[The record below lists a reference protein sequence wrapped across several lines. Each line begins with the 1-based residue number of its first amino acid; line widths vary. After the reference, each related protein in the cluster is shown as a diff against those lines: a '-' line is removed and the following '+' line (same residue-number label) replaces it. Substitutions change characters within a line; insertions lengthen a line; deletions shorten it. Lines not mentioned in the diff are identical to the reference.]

1 MIRPATLA
9 DLDALAR
16 LEQRAF
22 DTDRLSRRSFRH
34 LLTRGHALTLV
45 DEAGGELRGYVLL
58 LLRRGTSL
66 ARLYSI
72 AVAPEH
78 LRQGVARR
86 LVEAAEAAAVEHR
99 CMLLRLEVRRDNAAS
114 LGLFHRLGYR
124 DIGVYPG
131 YYEDAMDALR
141 LEKYLA
147 PHAPPRLTRVPFYG
161 QTLDFTCGPAALIMA
176 MHALDPEITP
186 DRTLE
191 LRLWRESTTIFMTS
205 GHGGCGPEGLALAAH
220 QRGFQVEVY
229 RNVTGPM
236 FVDSVRS
243 QEKKTVM
250 ALVHDDFMARVQ
262 EAGIALHHRSLDAQ
276 ALEAEYRQGA
286 VALVLISQYRITR
299 ERAPHWVVVTGF
311 DDGYVYLN
319 DPDTDLDD
327 PYGVPELDCINL
339 PVPRGEF
346 DRMARYGRGGQRAV
360 VLIRAADAVT
370 GARP

>member
-1 MIRPATLA
+1 MIRPAGLA

-22 DTDRLSRRSFRH
+22 EADRLSRRSFRH

-66 ARLYSI
+66 AQALR
-72 AVAPEH
+72 
-78 LRQGVARR
+78 RQGVARG
-86 LVEAAEAAAVEHR
+86 LVEAAEAAAVEQG
-99 CMLLRLEVRRDNAAS
+99 CMVLRLEVRRDNVAS

-124 DIGVYPG
+124 DFGVYPD

-161 QTLDFTCGPAALIMA
+161 QTLEFTCGPAALIMA
-176 MHALDPEITP
+176 MHALEPRLEP

-220 QRGFQVEVY
+220 QRGFDVEVY
-229 RNVTGPM
+229 RNMAGPM

-243 QEKKTVM
+243 QEKKAVM
-250 ALVHDDFMARVQ
+250 ALVHDDFMAQVA
-262 EAGIALHHRSLDAQ
+262 EAGIPLHYRSLDAQ
-276 ALEAEYRQGA
+276 ALEAEYRRGA

-299 ERAPHWVVVTGF
+299 ERAPHWVVVTGI
-311 DDGYVYLN
+311 DAGYVYLN

-327 PYGVPELDCINL
+327 PHGVPELECINL

-346 DRMARYGRGGQRAV
+346 DRMARYGRSGQRAV
-360 VLIRAADAVT
+360 VLIRAAE
-370 GARP
+370 GAAGGGP